1 VPSLRASLAA
11 SSILLAG
18 LLGAPAAAA
27 GPPAEGSDET
37 CAVGVAPV
45 DAAALGG
52 APDALP
58 EPVVD
63 CFDSFAEAVEFATDG
78 ELSATTPAE
87 LDREVEL
94 REATTASAA
103 WVVLGYEYKGTS
115 YTGGSLVLY
124 GTSGSGC
131 GSGSTYGFSSMPSG
145 WSNVISSAKV
155 FASCWSI
162 HYDYTS
168 YSGDRRTCTGSC
180 SSLGTMNNR
189 TSSVL
194 FTPRG

>member
-1 VPSLRASLAA
+1 
-11 SSILLAG
+11 
-18 LLGAPAAAA
+18 
-27 GPPAEGSDET
+27 
-37 CAVGVAPV
+37 VAPV
-45 DAAALGG
+45 ELTAVETAS
-52 APDALP
+52 APLP

-63 CFDSFAEAVEFATDG
+63 CFPTFAEAVEFATRG
-78 ELSATTPAE
+78 EISAASPAE
-87 LDREVEL
+87 LESAVESS
-94 REATTASAA
+94 AVTMAS
-103 WVVLGYEYKGTS
+103 VVLGYEYKGTS

-124 GTSGSGC
+124 GSSGSGC

-155 FASCWSI
+155 FASCWSV

-189 TSSVL
+189 TSSIL